1 MNKDELSKKV
11 AEMVDSGEE
20 LKAVYML
27 STTAIDKIMSSRL
40 EAINES
46 EPTVEAVRDALVDCI
61 NTTEAIHG
69 LVCMKALV
77 CMAGADHETCQETG
91 ISVLREGYLKDLLEA
106 ILSDFEYNLRKNLSE
121 ALEENGYPNFL
132 DPNRK
137 LREELLQ

>member
-1 MNKDELSKKV
+1 MNKDELSRKV

-40 EAINES
+40 EEISANK
-46 EPTVEAVRDALVDCI
+46 PTVEAVRDALVDCI
-61 NTTEAIHG
+61 NTTEGIHG
-69 LVCMKALV
+69 LVCLKALV
-77 CMAGADHETCQETG
+77 CMAGADHETSRETG
-91 ISVLREGYLKDLLEA
+91 TTVLRDGYLNDLLEA
-106 ILSDFEYNLRKNLSE
+106 IISDFEWNLRKNLSD

-137 LREELLQ
+137 LREEFLQ